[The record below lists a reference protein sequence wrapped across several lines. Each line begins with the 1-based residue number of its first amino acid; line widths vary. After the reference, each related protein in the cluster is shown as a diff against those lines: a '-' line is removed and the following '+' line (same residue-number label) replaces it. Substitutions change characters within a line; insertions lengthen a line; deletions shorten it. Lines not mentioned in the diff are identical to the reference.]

1 MSIRIT
7 PLHPHIGAEVTGVD
21 LRQPIAPDVFAAI
34 EAAFNKHAVLIF
46 PDQPL
51 TDEQQIAFSRL
62 FGPLET
68 SPEYAGSKKS
78 RLPHREI
85 ADISNLDPEGRV
97 MSAED
102 KRLLFNRGNQLWH
115 TDSSFKYVPARAS
128 LLSAREIPPSGGE
141 TEFADMRAAY
151 DALPDDKKRRLD
163 GLVVEHSIFRSRA
176 QIGFTEFNED
186 IHRELPPV
194 PQLLVRTHPGSGRK
208 SLYLASH
215 ASHIIG
221 WPVEEGRK
229 LIEELIAFAT
239 QPQFV
244 YQHRWRV
251 GDLVMW
257 DDRCTMHRGRPYDDT
272 KYRRDMHRTTVSD
285 EINSVERERGRQT
298 AA

>member
-1 MSIRIT
+1 MAITVT
-7 PLHPHIGAEVTGVD
+7 PLHPHIGAEIRGVD
-21 LRQPIAPDVFAAI
+21 LRRPVAPDVFAAI
-34 EAAFNKHAVLIF
+34 DAAFNRHAVLVF
-46 PDQPL
+46 PEQPL
-51 TDEQQIAFSRL
+51 GDEQQIAFSRL

-115 TDSSFKYVPARAS
+115 TDSSFKYVPARCS
-128 LLSAREIPPSGGE
+128 LLSAREIPPAGGE
-141 TEFADMRAAY
+141 TEFADLRAAY
-151 DALPDDKKRRLD
+151 DALPEARKQALE
-163 GLVVEHSIFRSRA
+163 GLVAEHSIFRSRA
-176 QIGFTEFNED
+176 LIGFTEFNEE

-194 PQLLVRTHPGSGRK
+194 PQLVVRRHAGSGRK
-208 SLYLASH
+208 TLYLASH

-221 WPVEEGRK
+221 WPLEDGRR
-229 LIEELIAFAT
+229 LIEELVAFAT

-244 YQHRWRV
+244 YQHRWHV
-251 GDLVMW
+251 GDLVIW

-272 KYRRDMHRTTVSD
+272 RYRRDMHRTTVSD
-285 EINSVERERGRQT
+285 EVNSVERERTRGT

>member
-1 MSIRIT
+1 MAITIT
-7 PLHPHIGAEVTGVD
+7 PLHPQIGAEIRGVD
-21 LRQPIAPDVFAAI
+21 LRRPVAPDVFATI
-34 EAAFNKHAVLIF
+34 DAAFNRHAVLVF
-46 PDQPL
+46 PEQPL
-51 TDEQQIAFSRL
+51 GDEQQIAFSRL

-115 TDSSFKYVPARAS
+115 TDSSFKYVPARCS
-128 LLSAREIPPSGGE
+128 LLSAREIPPAGGE
-141 TEFADMRAAY
+141 TEFADLRAAY
-151 DALPDDKKRRLD
+151 DALPEARKQALE
-163 GLVVEHSIFRSRA
+163 GLVAEHSIFRSRA
-176 QIGFTEFNED
+176 LIGFTEFNEE

-194 PQLLVRTHPGSGRK
+194 PQLVVRRQAGSGRK
-208 SLYLASH
+208 TLYLASH

-221 WPVEEGRK
+221 WPLEDGRR
-229 LIEELIAFAT
+229 LIEELVAFAT
-239 QPQFV
+239 QPPFV

-251 GDLVMW
+251 GDLVIW

-272 KYRRDMHRTTVSD
+272 RYRRDMHRTTVSD
-285 EINSVERERGRQT
+285 EVNSVERERARGT